1 MSKMS
6 AMRALTLTLLGSF
19 WLVGCNLIQPLEVSS
34 VEGLEKIAIGRN
46 GLEGAFIV
54 VFNNPNAF
62 PIQAKGADVDVYIND
77 QKVGRVSLP
86 EAQVIPR
93 GPGGELTLAFE
104 TERGALLEII
114 EANLMNFLLGEE
126 VKLAVKGN
134 VKGSAFG
141 VGLSVPVEA
150 EQNLKIQL

>member
-6 AMRALTLTLLGSF
+6 AMRALTLTLLSSF

>member
-1 MSKMS
+1 MS

-34 VEGLEKIAIGRN
+34 VEGLEKIAIGRD
-46 GLEGAFIV
+46 GLEGAFTV

-93 GPGGELTLAFE
+93 GLGGELALTFE
-104 TERGALLEII
+104 TERGALRQII

>member
-1 MSKMS
+1 MI

-19 WLVGCNLIQPLEVSS
+19 WLVGCNLIQPLEVAS
-34 VEGLEKIAIGRN
+34 VEGLENISIGRD
-46 GLEGAFIV
+46 GMGGAFIV

-93 GPGGELTLAFE
+93 GPGGELTLSFE
-104 TERGALLEII
+104 TERGVLLQII

-126 VKLAVKGN
+126 VKLTVKGN

>member
-1 MSKMS
+1 L
-6 AMRALTLTLLGSF
+6 A
-19 WLVGCNLIQPLEVSS
+19 
-34 VEGLEKIAIGRN
+34 
-46 GLEGAFIV
+46 
-54 VFNNPNAF
+54 
-62 PIQAKGADVDVYIND
+62 
-77 QKVGRVSLP
+77 
-86 EAQVIPR
+86 
-93 GPGGELTLAFE
+93 LAFE
-104 TERGALLEII
+104 TERGALRQII